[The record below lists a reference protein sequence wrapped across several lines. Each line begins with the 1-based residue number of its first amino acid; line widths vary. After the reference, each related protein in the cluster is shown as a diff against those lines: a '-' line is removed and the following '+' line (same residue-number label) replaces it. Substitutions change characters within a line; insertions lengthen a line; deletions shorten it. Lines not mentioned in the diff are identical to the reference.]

1 MKAIIKGDSRKYLKD
16 NLPSVQDQLDAI
28 LEGGQALAD
37 LKIKIR
43 DVKSKIKSKP

>member
-1 MKAIIKGDSRKYLKD
+1 MKATVKGSKQEYLKD
-16 NLPSVQDQLDAI
+16 NMPSVQDQLDAI